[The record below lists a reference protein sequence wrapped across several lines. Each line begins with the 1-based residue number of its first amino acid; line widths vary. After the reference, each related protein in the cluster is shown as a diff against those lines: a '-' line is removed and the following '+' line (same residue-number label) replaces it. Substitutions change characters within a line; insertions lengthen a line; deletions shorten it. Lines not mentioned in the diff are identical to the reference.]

1 MLQNLTSADLVQQSR
16 FAGRTW
22 PPRLVNGKFGTC
34 VAVDLSADKF
44 DVDMEEGLG
53 RISVRAEHLTDVPAD
68 APAAAQ
74 AAPQPRV
81 VQTSPPAAWQNY
93 APQAPVAPAVPS
105 QWTLMTDP
113 SSGRTY
119 YYNTSTGTSSWEQP
133 QQYYGS
139 L

>member
-1 MLQNLTSADLVQQSR
+1 MLQNLTSADLVQQSS

-44 DVDMEEGLG
+44 DVEMEEGLG
-53 RISVRAEHLTDVPAD
+53 RIAVRAEHLTDVPAG

-74 AAPQPRV
+74 AAQPRV
-81 VQTSPPAAWQNY
+81 VQTSTPAASWQNH
-93 APQAPVAPAVPS
+93 APQAPTAPAVPS
-105 QWTLMTDP
+105 EWTIMTDP

-119 YYNTSTGTSSWEQP
+119 YYNASTGTSSWERPAQ
-133 QQYYGS
+133 
-139 L
+139 